1 MQDGIDETQIMG
13 MLQTMVKQR
22 QESIDHY
29 EQGGRLEMAEQERE
43 EIAIINDF
51 LPPRLD
57 EAAMEAAIGSVIDEL
72 GAASIKDMGRTMAAL
87 RQRYAGQ
94 MDFGK
99 ARRAGEVPPGDLS
112 GRSGPGG
119 SGVAGPSIRPSGPTR
134 DEGRREPFPI
144 PSLTLSSRPLDFA
157 RDRLLGV
164 SKGGG
169 SHIVSGIP

>member
-1 MQDGIDETQIMG
+1 MADAILRGRIKAELKEAMKARERRKTATLRLISAALKDRDIAARTKGVQDGIDETQIMG

-22 QESIDHY
+22 EESIDHY
-29 EQGGRLEMAEQERE
+29 EQGGRLELAEQERE

-72 GAASIKDMGRTMAAL
+72 GAASIKDMGRTMAEL

-99 ARRAGEVPPGDLS
+99 ASALVK
-112 GRSGPGG
+112 
-119 SGVAGPSIRPSGPTR
+119 
-134 DEGRREPFPI
+134 
-144 PSLTLSSRPLDFA
+144 SRL
-157 RDRLLGV
+157 V
-164 SKGGG
+164 
-169 SHIVSGIP
+169 I

>member
-1 MQDGIDETQIMG
+1 MADAILRGRIKAELKEAMKARERRKTATLRLISAALKDRDIAARTKGVQDGIDETQILG

-22 QESIDHY
+22 RESIDHY
-29 EQGGRLEMAEQERE
+29 EQGGRLELAEQERE

-72 GAASIKDMGRTMAAL
+72 GAASIKDMGRTMAEL

-99 ARRAGEVPPGDLS
+99 ASALVK
-112 GRSGPGG
+112 
-119 SGVAGPSIRPSGPTR
+119 
-134 DEGRREPFPI
+134 
-144 PSLTLSSRPLDFA
+144 SRL
-157 RDRLLGV
+157 V
-164 SKGGG
+164 
-169 SHIVSGIP
+169 I